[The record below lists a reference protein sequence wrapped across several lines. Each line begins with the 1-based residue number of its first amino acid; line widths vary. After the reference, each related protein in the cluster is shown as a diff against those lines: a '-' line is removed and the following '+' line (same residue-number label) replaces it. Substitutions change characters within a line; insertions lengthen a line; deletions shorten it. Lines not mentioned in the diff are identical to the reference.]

1 VREVQWKRT
10 VYAISFAALLSAS
23 LAYVSFMFTAA
34 PSCGT
39 KLGPAGIS
47 QFKLPSV
54 HFNGVTKFRL
64 PDDEFPNGIAVASD
78 GSVWFGEQNLPGIAH
93 LFENGTIV
101 EYAWPINYSP
111 STTSIWGVAQWNGR
125 IWASDALGAQI
136 ISLDPTTSTINAI
149 KLSNP
154 SAFPYTLTVGTDD
167 ALWFTE
173 LYGSK
178 LGRIDAK
185 CALKEYPIP
194 SNLGGTPTQIEFE
207 NSTSGYYV
215 DAGNATSG
223 LGHILSFSTTQF
235 APQPFGGNFRPLAA
249 SSLALVPNGLWV
261 AQHASSNLAYY
272 DFKTRAW
279 SQYPTTPVSYIA
291 STLPYF
297 VAANGS
303 LVWFNE
309 HYANRMAVI
318 DTERGLLTEYSL
330 SNPPANKTTQIDNA
344 LTFALGRDK
353 VWFTELTANYVG
365 YIDAS
370 YRPNFSI
377 IESREDQPIEMRL
390 GDNVTLSFTVSG
402 FSNRSL
408 SIKFADTENFTSRP
422 NRIMMSANVAEIKQ
436 LNTQTTVTIT
446 IRTEPTLSP
455 GSYILLVTVTDGSV
469 YRGIYVRVQ
478 INE

>member
-1 VREVQWKRT
+1 MLAKRT
-10 VYAISFAALLSAS
+10 AYAIGVAALLSAS
-23 LAYVSFMFTAA
+23 LLYVAFVFTPA
-34 PSCGT
+34 PSCGI
-39 KLGPAGIS
+39 KLGPAS
-47 QFKLPSV
+47 VTQFKLPSV

-64 PDDEFPNGIAVASD
+64 PGDEFPNGIAVVSD
-78 GSVWFGEQNLPGIAH
+78 GSVWFGEQNLPGIGH
-93 LFENGTIV
+93 LFENGTMV
-101 EYAWPINYSP
+101 EYTWPINYSP
-111 STTSIWGVAQWNGR
+111 STTSIWGVAHWNGR

-136 ISLDPTTSTINAI
+136 ISLDPGTSTVYAI

-167 ALWFTE
+167 TLWFTE

-185 CALKEYPIP
+185 CTLTEYSIP

-207 NSTSGYYV
+207 NSTFGYYV

-223 LGHILSFSTTQF
+223 LGQVLSFNPTQF
-235 APQPFGGNFRPLAA
+235 APRPFGGNFRPLAA
-249 SSLALVPNGLWV
+249 SSLTLVSNGLWV
-261 AQHASSNLAYY
+261 TQHASSNMAYY
-272 DFKTRAW
+272 DFKTHTW
-279 SQYPTTPVSYIA
+279 SQYPTTPVNYID

-318 DTERGLLTEYSL
+318 NTDDGLLTEYSL
-330 SNPPANKTTQIDNA
+330 SNPPANKTIEIDNA
-344 LTFALGRDK
+344 LTFALGKDK

-365 YIDAS
+365 YVDAS

-377 IESREDQPIEMRL
+377 IGNGEKQSIELRP
-390 GDNVTLSFTVSG
+390 GDNVTFTFSVSG
-402 FSNRSL
+402 FSDTPL
-408 SIKFADTENFTSRP
+408 SFRFADSENFTSLP
-422 NRIMMSANVAEIKQ
+422 SRIMMSANVDEIKL
-436 LNTQTTVTIT
+436 LNNQTNVTVTIK
-446 IRTEPTLSP
+446 TESTLMP
-455 GSYILLVTVTDGSV
+455 GNYILLVTVTNGSV
-469 YRGIYVRVQ
+469 NRGIYVRLQ

>member
-1 VREVQWKRT
+1 VEEVQVKRI
-10 VYAISFAALLSAS
+10 VYAIGFAALLSAS
-23 LAYVSFMFTAA
+23 LLYVAFLFTTP

-39 KLGPAGIS
+39 KLGPATVS
-47 QFKLPSV
+47 QFKLPSL

-64 PDDEFPNGIAVASD
+64 PGDEFPNGITVASD
-78 GSVWFGEQNLPGIAH
+78 GSVWFGEQNVPGVVH
-93 LFENGTIV
+93 LFENGTMIQ
-101 EYAWPINYSP
+101 YAWPINYSP
-111 STTSIWGVAQWNGR
+111 STTAIWGVAKWNGR

-136 ISLDPTTSTINAI
+136 ISLDPTTATVYAI

-154 SAFPYTLTVGTDD
+154 NAFPYTLTVGMDN

-173 LYGSK
+173 LYGSN

-207 NSTSGYYV
+207 NSTFGYYV

-223 LGHILSFSTTQF
+223 LGQVLSFSTTQF
-235 APQPFGGNFRPLAA
+235 APQPVGENFRPLAA

-261 AQHASSNLAYY
+261 AQHTSSNLAYY
-272 DFKTRAW
+272 DFHTHTW
-279 SQYPTTPVSYIA
+279 SQYPTTPVSYIET
-291 STLPYF
+291 TLPYF

-318 DTERGLLTEYSL
+318 DTTRGLLTEYSL

-344 LTFALGRDK
+344 LTFALGGNK

-365 YIDAS
+365 YIDATYHAS
-370 YRPNFSI
+370 FSFEPATNSTLQLTAGNKTSMKLTLEGTSNKTLKI
-377 IESREDQPIEMRL
+377 TSTDSETLTSRSRQITLNLSETEL
-390 GDNVTLSFTVSG
+390 GNLNGKATVTLSVASSQSTV
-402 FSNRSL
+402 
-408 SIKFADTENFTSRP
+408 
-422 NRIMMSANVAEIKQ
+422 
-436 LNTQTTVTIT
+436 
-446 IRTEPTLSP
+446 P
-455 GSYILLVTVTDGSV
+455 GEYTLLVSVTDGLV
-469 YRGIYVRVQ
+469 IQGIYLRLNVSQ
-478 INE
+478 